1 MDGVWI
7 IAPLVFLAGFIDA
20 IAGGGGLIALPAY
33 LFAGVPI
40 HLAMGTNKLSSS
52 IGTFSA
58 TVTFFLHKRILIKIA
73 LISAALAL
81 IGSWIGSS
89 LALVMDAS
97 VLKTVLILVLPAM
110 AVIVLRPR
118 KEVVVKAKDHIDWI
132 KIGLMTFFV
141 GMYDGFIGPGT
152 GSLLIFGFVSV
163 LGMSY
168 TQASA
173 NAKVVNLASG
183 IAAVVTF
190 GLSGQINVALGL
202 VAAAFS
208 VAGNLS
214 GSLLAIRFGKKVIQP
229 LLIGV
234 FSILMIRLIL
244 DVLGV

>member
-132 KIGLMTFFV
+132 KIGLITFFV

>member
-40 HLAMGTNKLSSS
+40 HVAMGTNKLSSS

-58 TVTFFLHKRILIKIA
+58 SVTFFLHKRLVIKVA
-73 LISAALAL
+73 LISALLAL

-97 VLKTVLILVLPAM
+97 VLKTVLIVVLPVM
-110 AVIVLRPR
+110 AIIVLRPR
-118 KEVVVKAKDHIDWI
+118 KEVVVSAKDRIDWV
-132 KIGLMTFFV
+132 KIGLITFFV

-152 GSLLIFGFVSV
+152 GSLLIFGFVAV

-183 IAAVVTF
+183 VAAVITF
-190 GLSGQINVALGL
+190 GMSGQINVPLGL

-234 FSILMIRLIL
+234 FSLLMIRLIL

>member
-7 IAPLVFLAGFIDA
+7 IVPLVFLAGFIDA

-58 TVTFFLHKRILIKIA
+58 TVTFLLHKRIVINVA
-73 LISAALAL
+73 LISAGLAL

-97 VLKTVLILVLPAM
+97 VLKTVLIFVLPVM
-110 AVIVLRPR
+110 AVIILRPR
-118 KEVVVKAKDHIDWI
+118 KEVEVTEKASIDWLR
-132 KIGLMTFFV
+132 IGLITFFV

-183 IAAVVTF
+183 VAAVVTF
-190 GLSGQINVALGL
+190 GLSGQINVPLGL

-234 FSILMIRLIL
+234 FSLLMIRLIL